1 MVVVVVGGVL
11 EVVVVVAEVA
21 VVVAAEVVSAEVVV
35 VVKEGGR
42 SFAGHATHADVQTQ
56 LLAVLSQERTIPA
69 RPARRP
75 AHASAQP
82 RRRNSARCSPPFLM
96 TV

>member
-69 RPARRP
+69 RHGAQLTRRLSRG
-75 AHASAQP
+75 AETQRAAAP
-82 RRRNSARCSPPFLM
+82 RSS
-96 TV
+96 

>member
-1 MVVVVVGGVL
+1 MVVVVVVGGVL

-42 SFAGHATHADVQTQ
+42 SFLGHAMHADVQSQ
-56 LLAVLSQERTIPA
+56 LLAVLSQERRIPA

-75 AHASAQP
+75 AHACRLSRGAETQRDAA
-82 RRRNSARCSPPFLM
+82 RRSS
-96 TV
+96 

>member
-1 MVVVVVGGVL
+1 MVVVVVVGGVL

-42 SFAGHATHADVQTQ
+42 SFVGHAMHADVQTQ

-69 RPARRP
+69 RPVQARLRVG
-75 AHASAQP
+75 AQLTRVGSAEAQKL
-82 RRRNSARCSPPFLM
+82 SAL
-96 TV
+96 